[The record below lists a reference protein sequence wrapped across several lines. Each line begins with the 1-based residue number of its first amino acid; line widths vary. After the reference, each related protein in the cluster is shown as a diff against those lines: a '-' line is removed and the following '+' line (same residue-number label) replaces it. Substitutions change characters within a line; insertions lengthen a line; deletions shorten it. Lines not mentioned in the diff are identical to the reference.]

1 MPSIGKNMKFSDT
14 KSACFILMIV
24 SIMLTAV
31 AVSAEEKQPAPEK
44 AAVVNGTVITKKD
57 YNRELNQYVGRMA
70 SEGRQI
76 SEPQLANLKVQ
87 ILDSLIDRE
96 LLYQQSQKEG
106 ILVEAQKIEDEIVSI
121 KKRFPSEVEF
131 NIALTNIDLT
141 EAILKLRITQRL
153 AIQKLIDNKIGNSL
167 VVTDKESK
175 DYYTS
180 NPQLFRQPQEVRAR
194 HILIKLVPEADEAQ
208 KTEAQKKIT
217 MIQQKLKNGG
227 DFIELAKEFSEG
239 PSSVSGGDLGFFRRG
254 QMVKPFEEAAFALK
268 ANEVSDVVQTRFG
281 YHIIKIVEIKPEGTI
296 SYEEIK
302 QRLDEFLKQKK
313 LQEEVALYVNEL
325 KKTAKIEKFI

>member
-141 EAILKLRITQRL
+141 EATLKLRITQRL

-208 KTEAQKKIT
+208 KAEAQKKIT

>member
-1 MPSIGKNMKFSDT
+1 
-14 KSACFILMIV
+14 
-24 SIMLTAV
+24 MLTAV

-44 AAVVNGTVITKKD
+44 AAVVNGTVITKKE

-70 SEGRQI
+70 SEGKQI
-76 SEPQLANLKVQ
+76 SEPQLAKIKIQ
-87 ILDSLIDRE
+87 ILNSLIDRE
-96 LLYQQSQKEG
+96 LLYQQSQKAG
-106 ILVEAQKIEDEIVSI
+106 ILVEAQKVEDEIVSI
-121 KKRFPSEVEF
+121 KQRFPSEVEF
-131 NIALTNIDLT
+131 NNALAGMDLSEVT
-141 EAILKLRITQRL
+141 LRLRINQRF
-153 AIQKLIDNKIGNSL
+153 AIQKLIDNKIGDSL
-167 VVTDKESK
+167 AVTDKESK

-208 KTEAQKKIT
+208 KAEAQKKIE

-227 DFIELAKEFSEG
+227 DFTELAKEFSEG

-268 ANEVSDVVQTRFG
+268 ANEVSDIVQTRFG

-302 QRLDEFLKQKK
+302 QRLDEYLKQKK
-313 LQEEVALYVNEL
+313 LQEEVALYLNEL

>member
-1 MPSIGKNMKFSDT
+1 MKFSDT

-141 EAILKLRITQRL
+141 EATLKLRITQRL

-167 VVTDKESK
+167 VVTDKESV

-208 KTEAQKKIT
+208 KAEAQKKIT

-268 ANEVSDVVQTRFG
+268 ANEVSDVVQTRLG